1 MASRDIYERT
11 FDEDVQ
17 ADASVNQ
24 CPECGGH
31 VTTNAVE
38 TVCEDCG
45 LVLDSQPIDHG
56 PEWRAFE
63 DDETDPERTG
73 APLTPTRHD
82 RGLST
87 EIGRKT
93 DGNGNTLSGQKRCQL
108 GRLRREHNRGRWRS
122 KAEQNL
128 AHGLAETRRVASAL
142 DLPESIRDQAC
153 ELYRSASSEDLLP
166 GRSIEAVAA
175 ASVYAACRCNALPR
189 TLPEVGDVAKVA
201 AERVEHAYG
210 ILNRELGLPA
220 MPTPPGAYV
229 PRFASTLG
237 LSAGTRHRAEVL
249 AAKASDEQLA
259 QGCTPTGLAAACLY
273 MAAQERC
280 ERVTQTDLA
289 EVADVTPVTIRARW
303 DELRTLIGDDD
314 DDD

>member
-1 MASRDIYERT
+1 MRR
-11 FDEDVQ
+11 
-17 ADASVNQ
+17 
-24 CPECGGH
+24 H
-31 VTTNAVE
+31 VTTNTVE

-45 LVLDSQPIDHG
+45 LVLESQPIDHG
-56 PEWRAFE
+56 PEWRTFE

-93 DGNGNTLSGQKRCQL
+93 DGNGNTLSRRKRCQL

-122 KAEQNL
+122 KAERNL
-128 AHGLAETRRVASAL
+128 AHGLAETRHIASAL
-142 DLPESIRDQAC
+142 DLPENIRDQAC
-153 ELYRSASSEDLLP
+153 ALYRSASSENLLP

-175 ASVYAACRCNALPR
+175 ASVHGACRCNGLER
-189 TLPEVGDVAKVA
+189 TLQEVGDVATVA
-201 AERVEHAYG
+201 DERVKHAYG
-210 ILNRELGLPA
+210 VLNRELCLPA
-220 MPTPPGAYV
+220 MPTPPAAYV
-229 PRFASTLG
+229 PRFASTLSI
-237 LSAGTRHRAEVL
+237 SAGTRHRAEAL

-280 ERVTQTDLA
+280 ERVTETDLA

-303 DELRTLIGDDD
+303 DELRTLVDDD
-314 DDD
+314 GD

>member
-11 FDEDVQ
+11 FGEDVQ
-17 ADASVNQ
+17 ADASTNQ

-45 LVLDSQPIDHG
+45 IVLDSQPIDYG
-56 PEWRAFE
+56 PEWREFE
-63 DDETDPERTG
+63 DDEPDSERTG

-93 DGNGNTLSGQKRCQL
+93 DGNGNILSSQKRCQL

-122 KAEQNL
+122 TAERNL

-153 ELYRSASSEDLLP
+153 ALYRSGSNEDLLP
-166 GRSIEAVAA
+166 GRSIEAMAA
-175 ASVYAACRCNALPR
+175 ASVYATCRCNGLPR
-189 TLPEVGDVAKVA
+189 TLQEVSDVAKVA
-201 AERVEHAYG
+201 DERVEYAYG
-210 ILNRELGLPA
+210 VLNRELELPA
-220 MPTPPGAYV
+220 MPPMPAAYV
-229 PRFASTLG
+229 PRFVSALG
-237 LSAGTRHRAEVL
+237 LSDGTRNQARTLAVRATE
-249 AAKASDEQLA
+249 EQLA
-259 QGCTPTGLAAACLY
+259 NGCSPTGLAAACVY
-273 MAAQERC
+273 TAAEERC
-280 ERVTQTDLA
+280 EQVTQADLA
-289 EVADVTPVTIRARW
+289 EVADVAPVTIRTRW
-303 DELRTLIGDDD
+303 DELRTLADNDGD
-314 DDD
+314 